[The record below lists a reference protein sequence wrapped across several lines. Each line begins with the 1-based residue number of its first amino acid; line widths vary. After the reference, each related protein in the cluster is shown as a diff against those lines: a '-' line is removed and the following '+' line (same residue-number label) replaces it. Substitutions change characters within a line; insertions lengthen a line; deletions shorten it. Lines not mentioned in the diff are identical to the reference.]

1 VKEKP
6 TNKTVKKMQSLFIK
20 HLRRLEAREW
30 LSSRDIRPHFL
41 LTFEPGGGLKAA
53 GREQWRQAPTRSFHR
68 LRLRLFQLSKTHN
81 LRLANCAV
89 SDGIEPGL
97 EPRRKNRPAT
107 EAMKTI
113 QTTFKFLTAL
123 ALAVLAAGCAGSLLD
138 KENAAV
144 AADFKVITPNTPEQ
158 QALLRKLPAD
168 KVTRIIHDGRPYYV
182 LPDLKNNQAYV
193 GGPKQFQTYQQFRQT
208 QKLNSENLE
217 ATPDADQTAAIKAMN
232 WSGWSGWGAAN
243 LMDRPGWY

>member
-1 VKEKP
+1 
-6 TNKTVKKMQSLFIK
+6 
-20 HLRRLEAREW
+20 
-30 LSSRDIRPHFL
+30 
-41 LTFEPGGGLKAA
+41 
-53 GREQWRQAPTRSFHR
+53 
-68 LRLRLFQLSKTHN
+68 
-81 LRLANCAV
+81 
-89 SDGIEPGL
+89 
-97 EPRRKNRPAT
+97 
-107 EAMKTI
+107 MKTI
-113 QTTFKFLTAL
+113 QTTFKCLTAL
-123 ALAVLAAGCAGSLLD
+123 ALALLAVGCAGSLLN

-193 GGPKQFQTYQQFRQT
+193 GGPKQYEAYQQLRRT
-208 QKLNSENLE
+208 QEMNAKN
-217 ATPDADQTAAIKAMN
+217 PDADPDGPDTDQAAETKAMN